1 MLKGEYM
8 YTLYSHIFKNNRR
21 AIRVLIS
28 DKYKSELNV
37 VGGIRLTSYIPISPH
52 EIINFMY
59 KISKD
64 VVDVFKETTT
74 FKTEF
79 FYVDIRRK
87 NSRVFTFLEFETDKP
102 HPFDK
107 IGELVLELPILEW
120 EVLFALLEETKDF
133 FQENLC

>member
-1 MLKGEYM
+1 M
-8 YTLYSHIFKNNRR
+8 YSLYLHIFKNNRG
-21 AIRVLIS
+21 AIRALIS
-28 DKYKSELNV
+28 DKYKFKLNV
-37 VGGIRLTSYIPISPH
+37 VGGMKLTSYIPISPYD
-52 EIINFMY
+52 IIKFTY
-59 KISKD
+59 KVSKNI
-64 VVDVFKETTT
+64 VDVFKETTT

-79 FYVDIRRK
+79 FYVDIRKK

-120 EVLFALLEETKDF
+120 EVLFTLLEETRDF

>member
-1 MLKGEYM
+1 M
-8 YTLYSHIFKNNRR
+8 YTLYSHIIRNNRGD
-21 AIRVLIS
+21 ICPLIS
-28 DKYKSELNV
+28 DKYKFKLNV
-37 VGGIRLTSYIPISPH
+37 VGGIRLTSYTPISPYD
-52 EIINFMY
+52 IIKFMN
-59 KISKD
+59 KISTY

-79 FYVDIRRK
+79 FYVDIRK
-87 NSRVFTFLEFETDKP
+87 KKSRVLTFLEFEPDKT

-120 EVLFALLEETKDF
+120 EVLFALLEETRDF

>member
-1 MLKGEYM
+1 M
-8 YTLYSHIFKNNRR
+8 YSLYLHILRNNRG
-21 AIRVLIS
+21 AICALIS

-37 VGGIRLTSYIPISPH
+37 VGGIRLTTYMPIPPH
-52 EIINFMY
+52 DIIKFMH
-59 KISKD
+59 KMSKA
-64 VVDVFKETTT
+64 VVDAFKETAT

-79 FYVDIRRK
+79 FYVDIRK
-87 NSRVFTFLEFETDKP
+87 KKSRVLTFLELEADKP

-120 EVLFALLEETKDF
+120 EVLFALLEETRDF

>member
-1 MLKGEYM
+1 M
-8 YTLYSHIFKNNRR
+8 YTLYLHILRNNGGDIY
-21 AIRVLIS
+21 ALIS

-37 VGGIRLTSYIPISPH
+37 VGGIRLTSYIPIPPH
-52 EIINFMY
+52 DIIKFMY
-59 KISKD
+59 KMSKP

-79 FYVDIRRK
+79 FYVDIRK
-87 NSRVFTFLEFETDKP
+87 KKSRVFTFLEFETDKP

-107 IGELVLELPILEW
+107 IGELVLELPISEW
-120 EVLFALLEETKDF
+120 EVLFTLLEETRDF

>member
-1 MLKGEYM
+1 M
-8 YTLYSHIFKNNRR
+8 YSLYLHILRNNRGN
-21 AIRVLIS
+21 IYPLIS
-28 DKYKSELNV
+28 DSFKYKSNV
-37 VGGIRLTSYIPISPH
+37 VGGIRLTSYTTISPYDL
-52 EIINFMY
+52 IKFLN
-59 KISKD
+59 KISTY

-79 FYVDIRRK
+79 FYVDIRK
-87 NSRVFTFLEFETDKP
+87 KKSRILTFLEFETDKP

-120 EVLFALLEETKDF
+120 EVLFALLEETRDF

>member
-1 MLKGEYM
+1 M
-8 YTLYSHIFKNNRR
+8 YTLYSHIIRNNRGDIC
-21 AIRVLIS
+21 ALIS
-28 DKYKSELNV
+28 DKFKLNV
-37 VGGIRLTSYIPISPH
+37 VGGIRLTSYTPISPYD
-52 EIINFMY
+52 IIKFVK
-59 KISKD
+59 KISTY

-79 FYVDIRRK
+79 FYVDIRKK
-87 NSRVFTFLEFETDKP
+87 NSRVLTFLEFETDKP

-120 EVLFALLEETKDF
+120 EVLFALLEETRDF

>member
-1 MLKGEYM
+1 M
-8 YTLYSHIFKNNRR
+8 YSLYLHIFKNNRG
-21 AIRVLIS
+21 AIRALIS
-28 DKYKSELNV
+28 DKYKFELNV
-37 VGGIRLTSYIPISPH
+37 VGGIKLTSYIPISPH
-52 EIINFMY
+52 DIIKFMY
-59 KISKD
+59 KLSKN
-64 VVDVFKETTT
+64 VVDAFKETTT

-79 FYVDIRRK
+79 FYVDIRKK

-120 EVLFALLEETKDF
+120 EVLFTLLEETRDF

>member
-1 MLKGEYM
+1 M
-8 YTLYSHIFKNNRR
+8 YSLYLHILRNNRGDIC
-21 AIRVLIS
+21 ALIS
-28 DKYKSELNV
+28 DKYKFELNV
-37 VGGIRLTSYIPISPH
+37 IGGIRLTSYTPISPH
-52 EIINFMY
+52 DIIKFMY
-59 KISKD
+59 KISKV

-79 FYVDIRRK
+79 FYVDIRKK
-87 NSRVFTFLEFETDKP
+87 NSRVFTFLEFETDKS

-120 EVLFALLEETKDF
+120 EVLFALLEETRDF

>member
-1 MLKGEYM
+1 M
-8 YTLYSHIFKNNRR
+8 YTLYLHILRNNGGDIY
-21 AIRVLIS
+21 ALIS

-37 VGGIRLTSYIPISPH
+37 VGGIRLTTYMPILPHDIIP
-52 EIINFMY
+52 FMH
-59 KISKD
+59 KMSKA
-64 VVDVFKETTT
+64 VVDVFKETAT

-79 FYVDIRRK
+79 FYVDVRRNK
-87 NSRVFTFLEFETDKP
+87 SRVFTFLEFETDKP

-120 EVLFALLEETKDF
+120 EVLFTLLDETRDF

>member
-1 MLKGEYM
+1 M
-8 YTLYSHIFKNNRR
+8 YTLYSHIIRNNRGD
-21 AIRVLIS
+21 IRTLIS

-37 VGGIRLTSYIPISPH
+37 VGGIRLTSYTLISPYD
-52 EIINFMY
+52 IVKFMS
-59 KISKD
+59 KISTY

-74 FKTEF
+74 STTEF
-79 FYVDIRRK
+79 FFVDVRRNK
-87 NSRVFTFLEFETDKP
+87 SRVFTFLEFETDKL

-120 EVLFALLEETKDF
+120 EVLFALLDETRDF

>member
-1 MLKGEYM
+1 M
-8 YTLYSHIFKNNRR
+8 YTLYLHILRNNGGNIY
-21 AIRVLIS
+21 ALIS

-37 VGGIRLTSYIPISPH
+37 VGGIRLTTYMPILPH
-52 EIINFMY
+52 DIITFMH
-59 KISKD
+59 KMSKV
-64 VVDVFKETTT
+64 VVDVFKETAT

-79 FYVDIRRK
+79 FYVDVRRNK
-87 NSRVFTFLEFETDKP
+87 SRVFTFLEFETDKP

-120 EVLFALLEETKDF
+120 EVLFELLDETRDF

>member
-1 MLKGEYM
+1 M
-8 YTLYSHIFKNNRR
+8 YTLYSHIFKNNRG
-21 AIRVLIS
+21 AIRALIS
-28 DKYKSELNV
+28 DKYKFELNV
-37 VGGIRLTSYIPISPH
+37 VGGIRLTSYTPISPYD
-52 EIINFMY
+52 IIKFMN
-59 KISKD
+59 KISTY

-79 FYVDIRRK
+79 FYVDICKK
-87 NSRVFTFLEFETDKP
+87 NSRVLTFLEFETDKP

-120 EVLFALLEETKDF
+120 EVLFALLEETRDF

>member
-1 MLKGEYM
+1 M
-8 YTLYSHIFKNNRR
+8 YTLYSHIIRNNRGNIC
-21 AIRVLIS
+21 ALIS
-28 DKYKSELNV
+28 DKYKFELNV
-37 VGGIRLTSYIPISPH
+37 VGGIRLTSYTPISPYD
-52 EIINFMY
+52 IIKFMN
-59 KISKD
+59 KISTY

-79 FYVDIRRK
+79 FYVDICKK
-87 NSRVFTFLEFETDKP
+87 NSRVLTFLEFETDKP

-120 EVLFALLEETKDF
+120 EVLFALLEETRDF

>member
-1 MLKGEYM
+1 M
-8 YTLYSHIFKNNRR
+8 YSLYLHILRNNRGD
-21 AIRVLIS
+21 ICSLIS
-28 DKYKSELNV
+28 DKYKFKLNV
-37 VGGIRLTSYIPISPH
+37 VGGIRLTAYNPIPPH
-52 EIINFMY
+52 DIIKFMNKLSTY
-59 KISKD
+59 

-79 FYVDIRRK
+79 FYVDIRK
-87 NSRVFTFLEFETDKP
+87 KKSRVLTFLEFEADKP

-120 EVLFALLEETKDF
+120 EVLFALLEETRDF

>member
-1 MLKGEYM
+1 M
-8 YTLYSHIFKNNRR
+8 YSLYLHILRDNRG
-21 AIRVLIS
+21 AISPLIS

-37 VGGIRLTSYIPISPH
+37 VGGIRLTSYTPISPYDM
-52 EIINFMY
+52 INFIH
-59 KISKD
+59 KISTD
-64 VVDVFKETTT
+64 IVDVFKETTT

-79 FYVDIRRK
+79 FYVDIRK
-87 NSRVFTFLEFETDKP
+87 KKSRVLTFLEFETDKP

-120 EVLFALLEETKDF
+120 EVLFALLEETRDF

>member
-1 MLKGEYM
+1 M
-8 YTLYSHIFKNNRR
+8 YTLYSHIIRNNRGNIC
-21 AIRVLIS
+21 ALIS

-37 VGGIRLTSYIPISPH
+37 VGGIRLTSYMPISPYD
-52 EIINFMY
+52 IIKFMN
-59 KISKD
+59 KISTY

-79 FYVDIRRK
+79 FYVDIRK
-87 NSRVFTFLEFETDKP
+87 KKSRVFTFLEFETDKP

-120 EVLFALLEETKDF
+120 EVLFALLDETRDF

>member
-1 MLKGEYM
+1 M
-8 YTLYSHIFKNNRR
+8 YTLYSHIIRNNSGDIC
-21 AIRVLIS
+21 ALIS
-28 DKYKSELNV
+28 DKFKFKLNV
-37 VGGIRLTSYIPISPH
+37 VGGIRLTSYMPISPYD
-52 EIINFMY
+52 IIKFMN
-59 KISKD
+59 KISTY

-79 FYVDIRRK
+79 FYVDIRK
-87 NSRVFTFLEFETDKP
+87 KKSRVLTFLEFETDKP

-120 EVLFALLEETKDF
+120 EVLFALLEETRDF

>member
-1 MLKGEYM
+1 M
-8 YTLYSHIFKNNRR
+8 YTLYSHVFKNNRG

-28 DKYKSELNV
+28 DKYKFELNV
-37 VGGIRLTSYIPISPH
+37 VGGIRLTSYTPISPYD
-52 EIINFMY
+52 IIKFMN
-59 KISKD
+59 KISTY

-79 FYVDIRRK
+79 FYVDICK
-87 NSRVFTFLEFETDKP
+87 EKSRVLTFLEFETDKP

-120 EVLFALLEETKDF
+120 EVLFALLEETRDF